1 MSYNFNIKI
10 NTHSSIK
17 ITETGKVFYFDPFEL
32 RGKFN
37 DADYIFV
44 THDHYDHLDPKSIQ
58 NAMNDKTK
66 LICPKTIAKTLAS
79 DAGIRDTAR
88 IIQLKPGDKVDLEDG
103 INVEAIPAYNI
114 NKQFHQK
121 VFEWI
126 GFLLDV
132 KGIRFYVAGDTDAT
146 GEAKSVKCDV
156 ALIPIGGTYT
166 MDYEQA
172 AALANEIKPKVV
184 IPTHYGNVVGEYA
197 LGKKFAPLV
206 DKDIEV
212 KEIIEK
218 EVRVNNRKGE
228 DNEVIF

>member
-1 MSYNFNIKI
+1 MDNINIKI
-10 NTHSSIK
+10 NTHSSIR
-17 ITETGKVFYFDPFEL
+17 IAEGGKVFYFDPFEL

-66 LICPKTIAKTLAS
+66 FICPKTIARELSAN
-79 DAGIRDTAR
+79 AGIRDLAK
-88 IIQLKPGDKVDLEDG
+88 IIQLSPNEKVELESG

-114 NKQFHQK
+114 GKQFHQK
-121 VFEWI
+121 SYDWL
-126 GFLLDV
+126 GFILDV
-132 KGIRFYVAGDTDAT
+132 NGKRFYIAGDTDAT
-146 GEAKSVKCDV
+146 DEAKSVKCDV

-172 AALANEIKPKVV
+172 AELVNTIKPKLV
-184 IPTHYGNVVGEYA
+184 IPTHYGNVVGEYE
-197 LGKKFAPLV
+197 LGKKFLSLV
-206 DKDIEV
+206 DKDIES
-212 KEIIEK
+212 KEIIAK
-218 EVRVNNRKGE
+218 EIRISSEKGE

>member
-1 MSYNFNIKI
+1 MDNLNIKI

-17 ITETGKVFYFDPFEL
+17 ITEGGKVFYFDPFEL

-37 DADYIFV
+37 DADYIFI

-66 LICPKTIAKTLAS
+66 FICPVTVAKTLAS
-79 DAGIRDTAR
+79 DGGIRDTAR
-88 IIQLKPGDKVDLEDG
+88 IVKLNPGDKVELESS
-103 INVEAIPAYNI
+103 ISVEAIPAYNK

-121 VFEWI
+121 VSAWL
-126 GFLLDV
+126 GYVLDV
-132 KGIRFYVAGDTDAT
+132 KGKRFYVAGDTDAT
-146 GEAKSVKCDV
+146 DEAKAVKCDV

-172 AALANEIKPKVV
+172 ADLANTIRPKVV
-184 IPTHYGNVVGEYA
+184 IPTHYGNVVGEYE
-197 LGKKFAPLV
+197 LGKKFAALV
-206 DKDIEV
+206 DKSIEV

-218 EVRVNNRKGE
+218 EIRINNRKGE

>member
-1 MSYNFNIKI
+1 MDNLNIKI

-17 ITETGKVFYFDPFEL
+17 ITESGKIFYFDPFEL

-66 LICPKTIAKTLAS
+66 FVCPVTIAKTLAS
-79 DAGIRDTAR
+79 DGGIRDLAR
-88 IIQLKPGDKVDLEDG
+88 IIQLNPGDKVELEQN
-103 INVEAIPAYNI
+103 IKIEAIPAYNI

-121 VFEWI
+121 TFNWLGYV
-126 GFLLDV
+126 LDV
-132 KGIRFYVAGDTDAT
+132 NGKRFYVSGDIDAT
-146 GEAKSVKCDV
+146 EEAKNVKCDV
-156 ALIPIGGTYT
+156 ALVPIGGTYT
-166 MDYEQA
+166 MNYEEA
-172 AALANEIKPKVV
+172 AKLVNEIKPKLV
-184 IPTHYGNVVGEYA
+184 IPTHYGNVVGEYE
-197 LGKKFAPLV
+197 LGKKFIELIS
-206 DKDIEV
+206 KDIEV

-218 EVRVNNRKGE
+218 EIKINNRKGE